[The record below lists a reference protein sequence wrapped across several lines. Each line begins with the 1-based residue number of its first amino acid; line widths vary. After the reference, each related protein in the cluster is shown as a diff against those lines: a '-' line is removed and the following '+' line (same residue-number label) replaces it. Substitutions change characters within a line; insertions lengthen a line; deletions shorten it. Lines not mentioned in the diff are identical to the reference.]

1 MNSKLTL
8 IASLFV
14 AAFSEDKT
22 DSIEVQTLR
31 ALAQMCKIQI
41 TPFAVEIQANDSDDD
56 MDYFIEIASIDDN
69 IRVTA
74 TQSDDVLFD
83 CVDRPRERTVIFDN
97 ATDALYFAT
106 SVIGQFDLL
115 VELRNEPISDHNNLT
130 DCDDDFDEAEC
141 ERSFEEDYD
150 DEEDADLAQM
160 EQEMDRKDVNREN
173 SYRELVE
180 QEKLKRSVWYDKY
193 SKRPAFN
200 RMLKEFGITE
210 GMDKQ
215 STIAAIASIEIDC
228 LIQFYDKYI
237 LDTDVDELDW
247 DDGFDIIEMV
257 LNEPRFTNV
266 DRRDTI
272 INRLKQWVKL

>member
-31 ALAQMCKIQI
+31 ALAQMCQIKI
-41 TPFAVEIQANDSDDD
+41 TPLAVELEVNDPDDD
-56 MDYFIEIASIDDN
+56 MNYIIEIASIDDN
-69 IRVTA
+69 IRVSA
-74 TQSDDVLFD
+74 QQSDDVLFD
-83 CVDRPRERTVIFDN
+83 CATIPRVRTVVFDN

-106 SVIGQFDLL
+106 SVIGQFNLH
-115 VELRNEPISDHNNLT
+115 VELRNEPISDHSSAN
-130 DCDDDFDEAEC
+130 DCDDFDEDEDED
-141 ERSFEEDYD
+141 EREFQEEYD
-150 DEEDADLAQM
+150 DDDMDLM
-160 EQEMDRKDVNREN
+160 TQEMDRKDENRE
-173 SYRELVE
+173 RWRQLQVE
-180 QEKLKRSVWYDKY
+180 ETNRKRSEWYDKY
-193 SKRPAFN
+193 NKRPAFK
-200 RMLKEFGITE
+200 RMLKEFGITL

-215 STIAAIASIEIDC
+215 TTIATIASIEIDC

-257 LNEPRFTNV
+257 LNEPRFTLE
-266 DRRDTI
+266 DKRDTI
-272 INRLKQWVKL
+272 LDRLKQWVKS